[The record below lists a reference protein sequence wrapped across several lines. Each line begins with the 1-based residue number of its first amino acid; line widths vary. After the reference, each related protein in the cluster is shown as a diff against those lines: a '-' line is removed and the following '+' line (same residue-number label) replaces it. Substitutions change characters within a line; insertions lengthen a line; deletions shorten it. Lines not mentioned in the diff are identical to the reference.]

1 MRIFGILL
9 LALVAVS
16 SCRNIKSTST
26 KLLETIQADTII
38 LRQICDYCTSINARK
53 RVANGKRCF
62 CIDIFDPYSKEDSI
76 GFNQFVSALPF
87 AKHLIIENPSASI
100 DKIPFKDF
108 KSLETLYV
116 FGNDYNTDWL
126 NDFSK
131 ELLTLK
137 NLKSI
142 EFDGVKFKEEN
153 LKKIKKQY
161 PHIKIIGEIDYF

>member
-16 SCRNIKSTST
+16 SCRNIKSTNA
-26 KLLETIQADTII
+26 KPIETIHADTII
-38 LRQICDYCTSINARK
+38 LRQICGYCESVNARK
-53 RVANGKRCF
+53 KVANGKQCY
-62 CIDIFDPYSKEDSI
+62 CIDIFDPFDKEDSTK
-76 GFNQFVSALPF
+76 FEQFVSMIPN

-108 KSLETLYV
+108 ESLETLYV

-126 NDFSK
+126 SDFPK

-153 LKKIKKQY
+153 LKMIKQQY
-161 PHIKIIGEIDYF
+161 PHIKIIGKIAYF